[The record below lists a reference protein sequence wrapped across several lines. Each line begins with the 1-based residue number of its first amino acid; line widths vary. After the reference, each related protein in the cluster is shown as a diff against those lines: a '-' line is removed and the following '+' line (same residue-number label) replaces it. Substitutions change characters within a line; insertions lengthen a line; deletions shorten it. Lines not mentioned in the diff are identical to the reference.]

1 MRVYLKRGHRHLLR
15 LVDRPRT
22 IWEGFIVK
30 MPLGSEETATGLLPG
45 IAGTSGHG
53 PAEGAARC
61 VDEPT
66 WGELGSPLAYDD
78 EDEWEDEGDEWDDE
92 DEEWEDEE
100 DWDEDEDW
108 EEEDDDEEWDDED
121 EEYDEDEDEWELVD
135 DDEEYDDDYDYEYE
149 DEDDDWD

>member
-1 MRVYLKRGHRHLLR
+1 MRVYLKRGRRHLLR

-45 IAGTSGHG
+45 IVGTTGHG
-53 PAEGAARC
+53 LAEGAARG

-66 WGELGSPLAYDD
+66 WGELDSPLAYDD

-92 DEEWEDEE
+92 DEEWEEE